1 MGVADEGFPNLF
13 TIPGPGSPAV
23 LGNVLMAIEQHVEWV
38 FQCIDDMES
47 SGKTEIEAD
56 MVSEDEWMDHVED
69 LASETLR
76 YSCNSWYVGA
86 NVPGKKRVFMP
97 YTGGYD
103 VYRKKCKDIADHG
116 YAGFTLR

>member
-1 MGVADEGFPNLF
+1 
-13 TIPGPGSPAV
+13 
-23 LGNVLMAIEQHVEWV
+23 
-38 FQCIDDMES
+38 MES

-103 VYRKKCKDIADHG
+103 VYRKRCKDIADHG
-116 YAGFTLR
+116 YTGFTLR